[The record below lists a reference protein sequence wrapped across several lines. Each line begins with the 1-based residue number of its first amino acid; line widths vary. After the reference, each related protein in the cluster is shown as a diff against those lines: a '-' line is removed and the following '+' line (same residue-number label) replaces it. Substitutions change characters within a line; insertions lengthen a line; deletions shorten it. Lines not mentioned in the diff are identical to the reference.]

1 MALLVILIATFIGRI
16 IVKGLLGVK
25 FVATLVV
32 YFHHSFNIFTLDDKI
47 KGKKRHFVVQSPLID
62 IPHTKGAKQ
71 NRVFQRQNDL
81 SSYVEFANLLHTVF
95 VLRYT

>member
-71 NRVFQRQNDL
+71 NRVFQRQKVISPHMWDSQIYCTQFL
-81 SSYVEFANLLHTVF
+81 F
-95 VLRYT
+95 